1 MKIKKL
7 YLKRF
12 GKFTEKTIEAVEGIN
27 VIYGFNESGKSTIAF
42 FIKAMMFG
50 LDEGNTRMYEK
61 YLPWD
66 EGSEYGGS
74 MEFEHNGVNYRITR
88 FFYAR
93 SESLKL
99 FNTDT
104 GRELVPATRALDE
117 IFPALDKKVYFNS
130 YFCHEGTGRPEAS
143 MVGELKKH
151 VSRKLDNQTK
161 EAIVDTEYALQILND
176 RRRGFSD
183 AELVKQIKE
192 LEEVIEKEEGI
203 ERKLDEI
210 AALELANRREADELD
225 KKLALVGKPS
235 LFEEEEQEYYR
246 HKERYQ
252 VYKKD
257 IETSRLISEQ
267 LDKTILVRE
276 ELESN
281 SGKLERCKEELA
293 AVRGFKKK
301 NQDAAIR
308 TKQEYESTSQLLLSE
323 SKSNLFKQT
332 ALMIFAVVLLV
343 FGLIMKLESVTPFYY
358 IIVFVGAVAVLIY
371 LCINMIKWQIKKKED
386 KENLQ
391 KLKEDLKDYANEYE
405 LYFRAHSSEEEL
417 VKRYE
422 ECLKEDGRIP
432 EIIDKETELSAQL
445 SGLEN
450 ELSTRKEELL
460 KFFTRF
466 GMVEDLKD
474 DELML
479 QEEALVMAKEKRV
492 STAEELRARISSLNE
507 AMIKMHMQVEA
518 GEENEDSLLKH
529 RDERKALLEKKKEIN
544 KKLQGIEL
552 AIKMIE
558 TLSSEEHESFGKV
571 INQVASGYAAAFTGN
586 QYTSFITDDKLNCRV
601 DYYDRYI
608 SVEDLSNGA
617 EDQMNLVLRLSIG
630 DLLLSD
636 YELPLIFDDAF
647 VYYDDERLAGTL
659 MEICNRKE
667 QIFIFTCQSR
677 EETILNQLNLEY
689 KPIYL

>member
-12 GKFTEKTIEAVEGIN
+12 GKFTEKTIEAAEGIN

-50 LDEGNTRMYEK
+50 LDDDNTRMYEK

-74 MEFEHNGVNYRITR
+74 MEFEHSGVNYRITR

-99 FNTDT
+99 HNIDT
-104 GRELVPATRALDE
+104 GRELVPAARVLED

-151 VSRKLDNQTK
+151 VSRKLDRESR
-161 EAIVDTEYALQILND
+161 EAVVDTEYALQILND
-176 RRRGFSD
+176 RIRSFSD
-183 AELVKQIKE
+183 AELVKQIKALDE
-192 LEEVIEKEEGI
+192 IIDKEEGI
-203 ERKLDEI
+203 ERKLDEL
-210 AALELANRREADELD
+210 AAMELANRREADEL
-225 KKLALVGKPS
+225 KEKLERVSQPS
-235 LFEEEEQEYYR
+235 AFEEEEQKYYR

-252 VYKKD
+252 IYKKD
-257 IETSRLISEQ
+257 IEKSRLISEL
-267 LDKTILVRE
+267 LDKTILTRE

-281 SGKLERCKEELA
+281 SAKLERCKEELN
-293 AVRGFKKK
+293 AVRAFKKK
-301 NQDAAIR
+301 NQDATFR
-308 TKQEYESTSQLLLSE
+308 TKQEIDSASQLLLSE

-332 ALMIFAVVLLV
+332 ALMVFAVVLLI

-358 IIVFVGAVAVLIY
+358 IMVLVGAVAILIY
-371 LCINMIKWQIKKKED
+371 LCINMIKWQMKKKDD

-391 KLKEDLKDYANEYE
+391 KLKGDLRDYANEYE

-417 VKRYE
+417 VDRYE

-432 EIIDKETELSAQL
+432 EIIDKEAELSTQLTELEEELSA
-445 SGLEN
+445 
-450 ELSTRKEELL
+450 RKEELL
-460 KFFTRF
+460 QFFSRF

-479 QEEALVMAKEKRV
+479 QEEALVKAKEKRV
-492 STAEELRARISSLNE
+492 STAEELKARIAVLNE
-507 AMIKMHMQVEA
+507 SMIKMHMQVEA
-518 GEENEDSLLKH
+518 GEENEASLLKH
-529 RDERKALLEKKKEIN
+529 RDEHKALLEKKKEIN
-544 KKLQGIEL
+544 KKLQSIEL

-558 TLSSEEHESFGKV
+558 TLSTEEHESFGKV

-608 SVEDLSNGA
+608 PVEALSNGA

-636 YELPLIFDDAF
+636 YDLPMIFDDAF

>member
-12 GKFTEKTIEAVEGIN
+12 GKFTEKTIEASEGVN

-50 LDEGNTRMYEK
+50 LDDGNSRMYEK

-66 EGSEYGGS
+66 EGNEYGGS

-88 FFYAR
+88 FFYTR
-93 SESLKL
+93 SENLKL
-99 FNTDT
+99 HNIDT
-104 GRELVPATRALDE
+104 GRELVPAARVLED

-130 YFCHEGTGRPEAS
+130 YFCHEGTGRPESS

-151 VSRKLDNQTK
+151 VSRKLDKESK
-161 EAIVDTEYALQILND
+161 EAVVDTEYALQILND
-176 RRRGFSD
+176 RRRSFSD
-183 AELVKQIKE
+183 AELIKQIKE
-192 LEEVIEKEEGI
+192 LDEIIEKEEGT
-203 ERKLDEI
+203 ERKLDEL
-210 AALELANRREADELD
+210 AALELANRKEADEL
-225 KKLALVGKPS
+225 KGKLELVSQPS
-235 LFEEEEQEYYR
+235 VFEEEEQEYYR

-257 IETSRLISEQ
+257 VEKSRLISEQ
-267 LDKTILVRE
+267 LDKTILTRE

-281 SGKLERCKEELA
+281 SSKLERCKEELA

-301 NQDAAIR
+301 NQDATIR
-308 TKQEYESTSQLLLSE
+308 TKQEIESTSQLLLSE

-332 ALMIFAVVLLV
+332 ALMVFAIVLLV

-358 IIVFVGAVAVLIY
+358 IIVFVGAVLILIY
-371 LCINMIKWQIKKKED
+371 LCINMIKWQMKKKED

-391 KLKEDLKDYANEYE
+391 KLKGDLRDYSNEYE

-432 EIIDKETELSAQL
+432 EIMDKEAELSTQL
-445 SGLEN
+445 REMEN
-450 ELSTRKEELL
+450 ELSERKVSLL
-460 KFFTRF
+460 KFFSRF
-466 GMVEDLKD
+466 GKVEDLKD

-479 QEEALVMAKEKRV
+479 QEETLVNAKEARV
-492 STAEELRARISSLNE
+492 KTAEELKSRIAVLNE
-507 AMIKMHMQVEA
+507 TMIKMHMQVEA
-518 GEENEDSLLKH
+518 GEENEASLLKH
-529 RDERKALLEKKKEIN
+529 RDEHKNLLEKKKEVN

-558 TLSSEEHESFGKV
+558 TLSTEEQEGFSKV

-586 QYTSFITDDKLNCRV
+586 QYTSFVTDDKLNCRV
-601 DYYDRYI
+601 DYYDKYI

-617 EDQMNLVLRLSIG
+617 EDQMNLVLRMSIG

-636 YELPLIFDDAF
+636 YDLPMIFDDAF

-659 MEICNRKE
+659 MKLCKREE

-677 EETILNQLNLEY
+677 EETILNQLDIEY
-689 KPIYL
+689 KQIYL